1 MKLLIIT
8 SVLIVLSLTITLL
21 VMKFSSQVIDEADDL
36 DNQPD

>member
-21 VMKFSSQVIDEADDL
+21 VMKFSSQVINEMDEL
-36 DNQPD
+36 DNQED